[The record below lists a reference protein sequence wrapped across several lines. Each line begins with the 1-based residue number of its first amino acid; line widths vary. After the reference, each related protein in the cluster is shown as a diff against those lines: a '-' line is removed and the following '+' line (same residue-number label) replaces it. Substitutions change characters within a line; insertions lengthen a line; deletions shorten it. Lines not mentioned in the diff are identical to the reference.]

1 MRAAIRRLCVSL
13 HTQVLSLLNIDLG
26 LLYIDFVAETRR
38 YMHCLAL
45 IINFQ
50 KNRTIVGSCP
60 KSVIESFLDLVTF
73 LE

>member
-1 MRAAIRRLCVSL
+1 MGAAIRRLCVSL

-26 LLYIDFVAETRR
+26 LLNIDLVAETRR
-38 YMHCLAL
+38 YMHFLAM
-45 IINFQ
+45 IKNFQ
-50 KNRTIVGSCP
+50 KNKTIVGTCP